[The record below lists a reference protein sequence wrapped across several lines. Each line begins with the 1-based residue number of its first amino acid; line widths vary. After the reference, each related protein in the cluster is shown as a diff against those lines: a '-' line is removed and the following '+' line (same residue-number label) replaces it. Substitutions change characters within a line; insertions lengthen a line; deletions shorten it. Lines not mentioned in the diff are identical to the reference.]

1 MKNLLKFKPMLLMMA
16 LTLVF
21 TSCSDDDNDNPPIVP
36 VQPNIVEL
44 ALATPELSN
53 LVAAL
58 QAADGNL
65 IDVLSGDGPFTVLA
79 PTNAAFTV
87 FLTANGFGSLEDVPT
102 DVLSQI
108 LLNHV
113 ISADLTAQDLQG
125 LGAGYTSTNA
135 SGVGGNNI
143 SIYFNTENGVRF
155 NSVSAVTTP
164 DIAASNGTIHIVDAV
179 IPIPSV
185 VSHAAA
191 NPNFTS
197 LVAALGASDID
208 LVALLSEEGPYTVLA
223 PDNAAFTTFLDGAA
237 LGDVNPTAL
246 TQILLNHVLSKT
258 VLSTDLTAAVAGYDL
273 TNATG
278 AEMNPMSIYF
288 DTTDGVVFN
297 GISEVTTADIV
308 GSNGIIHAVDAVID
322 LPTIATF
329 ATANPALSG
338 LVAAIVR
345 ADEGDNV
352 INWLPAISDPNLL
365 FTVFAPADPAFNV
378 LLTDLGVETLA
389 DVDPAAVSG
398 LLTLHVVN
406 DANVRSTDLAD
417 LGGVIPTIGGNLSLD
432 GLVITDGNDNPINI
446 LAPSLVDIQAING
459 VVHAVDYVIRAPVE

>member
-135 SGVGGNNI
+135 IGVGGNNI

>member
-135 SGVGGNNI
+135 IGVGGNNI

-155 NSVSAVTTP
+155 NSVSAVATP